1 MNLSKCIKDML
12 ARGVV
17 TLSNGALKMRKI
29 QCEFLAGKIGSGLE
43 HVESYDFT
51 SEPKAEGLSG
61 AFS

>member
-1 MNLSKCIKDML
+1 ML

-17 TLSNGALKMRKI
+17 RLSNGALKMRKI